1 MKHALV
7 RRLKGKS
14 VMIEHVYAALCERIR
29 QKCQRDGWYGSSLD
43 SPSWLHVRADHL
55 QRMSF
60 AYPPA
65 SEEKALATEAAF
77 DFPRLSIFLA

>member
-1 MKHALV
+1 
-7 RRLKGKS
+7 
-14 VMIEHVYAALCERIR
+14 MIEHVYAALCERIR